1 MGTTTEKRRSSES
14 ECVVFYGVPW
24 ETYGEESAGPEA
36 QGKGSGVR
44 CAAQH
49 APCCNFLPEV
59 MAMSRPVAAKE
70 EIAAFC
76 RRHHI
81 RKLSLFGSVLR
92 DDFRPDSDID
102 VLVEFEPGH
111 AVGLGIIDIEEE
123 LSQLF
128 GGHKVDMVREKY
140 LNRRLRSRIIDS
152 AEVQYAEG

>member
-1 MGTTTEKRRSSES
+1 MTVKA
-14 ECVVFYGVPW
+14 FPIPKD
-24 ETYGEESAGPEA
+24 A
-36 QGKGSGVR
+36 
-44 CAAQH
+44 
-49 APCCNFLPEV
+49 
-59 MAMSRPVAAKE
+59 
-70 EIAAFC
+70 IADFC

-111 AVGLGIIDIEEE
+111 AVGWDIIDIEEE

-128 GGHKVDMVREKY
+128 GGGHRVDIVSEKY
-140 LNRRLRSRIIDS
+140 LNRRLRARILAS